1 MNQPRLRVAVIDGQE
16 LFRRGVA
23 LLLDTVDD
31 LEVVGADAAPGPYD
45 VAPDVVLVGAS
56 VPEAERVLAELA
68 TAMRVL
74 MLVGADDA
82 VDVYAAMQAGA
93 SGFLTKD
100 ATLDELA
107 EGIRVV
113 ADGQTLVSPALA
125 AGLAEGI
132 GASDDTDR
140 VATRELTARETEVLR
155 LVAMGLSNR
164 AVAHRLGI
172 SENTVKNHVRNL
184 LDKLRLRSRTEAA
197 MYAVREKLV
206 EP

>member
-1 MNQPRLRVAVIDGQE
+1 MDGQE

-23 LLLDTVDD
+23 LLLDGVDD
-31 LEVVGADAAPGPYD
+31 LEVVGIDD
-45 VAPDVVLVGAS
+45 VPTTYEVPPDVVVVGAP
-56 VPEAERVLAELA
+56 VPDAAAALSRLAAEA
-68 TAMRVL
+68 RVL
-74 MLVGADDA
+74 MLVSAHDPI
-82 VDVYAAMQAGA
+82 DVYAAMQAGA

-100 ATLDELA
+100 ASLEELV

-113 ADGQTLVSPALA
+113 ADGQSLVSPALA
-125 AGLAEGI
+125 VGLADGI
-132 GASDDTDR
+132 GAAEGGDNGT
-140 VATRELTARETEVLR
+140 VRELTARETEVLR
-155 LVAMGLSNR
+155 LVALGMSNR